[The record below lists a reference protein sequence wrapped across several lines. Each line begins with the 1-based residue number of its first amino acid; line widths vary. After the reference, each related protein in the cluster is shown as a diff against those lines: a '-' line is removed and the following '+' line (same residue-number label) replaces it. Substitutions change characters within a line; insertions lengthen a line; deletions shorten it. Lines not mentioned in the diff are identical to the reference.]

1 RRPPG
6 SSFKPFVYAA
16 ALNSGVDGS
25 QPVITP
31 ATILMDE
38 PTTFT
43 YEGGTY
49 DPGNYKQEYHGAVTV
64 REALNQ
70 SLNVATVRLAEM
82 VGYDRIR
89 KLAIEAGMNK
99 DLLATPAL
107 ALGAYVATPLEIA
120 GAYTVF
126 ANDGQYVGPRFILA
140 VNDTSGRNLLESSET
155 RRQVLDSRV
164 SYLMVNLMESVI
176 NNGTAAGVRS
186 RGFTLPAAGKT
197 GTSHDG
203 WFAGFTSNLLAV
215 VWVGYDDDRD
225 LRLTGGASALPVW
238 TEFMKR
244 ATQIPA
250 YQKVEDF
257 TPPPGV
263 VTVEL
268 PASPGDTTNNNNPPE
283 SRPQK
288 KGGALKKIFSIFKGH
303 PKPAPTAPAKQ

>member
-1 RRPPG
+1 MLARRPPG

-16 ALNSGVDGS
+16 ALNSGVNGS

-89 KLAIEAGMNK
+89 KLAIDAGMNK

-126 ANDGQYVGPRFILA
+126 ANDGQYVGPKFILA
-140 VNDTSGRNLLESSET
+140 VNDVSGRNLLETSQT

-164 SYLMVNLMESVI
+164 NYLMVNLMESVI

-225 LRLTGGASALPVW
+225 LRLSGAASALPAW

-244 ATQIPA
+244 ATRIPA

-257 TPPPGV
+257 TAPPGV

-268 PASPGDTTNNNNPPE
+268 PSSPGVPGATT
-283 SRPQK
+283 
-288 KGGALKKIFSIFKGH
+288 FS
-303 PKPAPTAPAKQ
+303 PSLVYA